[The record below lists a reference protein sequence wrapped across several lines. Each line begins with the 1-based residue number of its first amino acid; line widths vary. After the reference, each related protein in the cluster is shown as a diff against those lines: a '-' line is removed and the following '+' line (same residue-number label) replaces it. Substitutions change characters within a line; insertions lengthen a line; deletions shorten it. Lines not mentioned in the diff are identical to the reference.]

1 MLRQFKLK
9 LQKILRFV
17 VRGVMHRCEINEPW
31 KSRGM
36 LVLGVWNCLALNTE
50 VYLHASVDGQD
61 FRESL
66 VLQKSLQLGP

>member
-1 MLRQFKLK
+1 
-9 LQKILRFV
+9 
-17 VRGVMHRCEINEPW
+17 MHRLEINEPW

-61 FRESL
+61 FREGL